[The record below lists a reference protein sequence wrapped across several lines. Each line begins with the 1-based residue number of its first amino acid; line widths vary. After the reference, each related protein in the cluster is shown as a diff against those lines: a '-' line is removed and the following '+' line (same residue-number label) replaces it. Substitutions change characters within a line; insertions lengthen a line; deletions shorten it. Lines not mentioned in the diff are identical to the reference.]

1 MSVRAKLLTLFSLVV
16 VGGVGGFLALWLLGI
31 PSLGIE
37 GMFTQEI
44 RRVVTST
51 EVLADKERDTFERW
65 FSEHRRA
72 LSAWSQSPELAHM
85 VDAVAHSAATRQ
97 GALGAALTRR
107 LSALKEISPGSFRSL
122 YIVAANGKQVLASDL
137 GGRQTIDPDHAQA
150 VQETLQPGMTESV
163 RLLSGPQR
171 AAGTGILVLQQ
182 IPQLDRGDLPTGVVA
197 AVLVAELALDVPL
210 AADDQSIVQSLGATG
225 AVVLADAFGNVL
237 LDSSAV
243 ASNGRNRFVAQQL
256 QAGSE
261 TSRELKTPEGV
272 ELIATFR
279 HLHMGGAD
287 TLSLIAIRT
296 TEDALQAI
304 RSSFVRMS
312 ALGFFIS
319 LLALGLFVYAANQV
333 ARGQAQVLALNAGL
347 EDRIRD
353 RTHELAQSN
362 ENLTQTLLTLE
373 RTQTELV
380 RSEKLA
386 ALGALVAGVSHE
398 LNTPLGNSL
407 MAASTMEDQTQGIER
422 SLARGLK
429 RSELEGYMAQMREGI
444 AILMGSLRRSAELVA
459 SFKQVAADQTSAQRR
474 VFALDQTLE
483 EILMTLGPSIRKSGH
498 RVVAQVPPGVHM
510 DSYPGPLGQVLT
522 NLINN
527 ALVHAFAERKDGVVN
542 ITATVLGG
550 GRMEMQVRDNGCGI
564 PPENQGRVFDPFFT
578 TRLGQGGSGLGLN
591 IVYNIITDVLGGTV
605 RVQSV
610 VGDGTCFVLLLPLSA
625 PKETTPAHSNA

>member
-1 MSVRAKLLTLFSLVV
+1 
-16 VGGVGGFLALWLLGI
+16 
-31 PSLGIE
+31 
-37 GMFTQEI
+37 
-44 RRVVTST
+44 
-51 EVLADKERDTFERW
+51 
-65 FSEHRRA
+65 
-72 LSAWSQSPELAHM
+72 
-85 VDAVAHSAATRQ
+85 
-97 GALGAALTRR
+97 
-107 LSALKEISPGSFRSL
+107 
-122 YIVAANGKQVLASDL
+122 
-137 GGRQTIDPDHAQA
+137 
-150 VQETLQPGMTESV
+150 V

-610 VGDGTCFVLLLPLSA
+610 VGEGTCFVLLLPLSA